1 METVLPPRVMT
12 ATPLSPSRAGSS
24 APSRSRVFSLGRIAA
39 LAGVTFTEL
48 VRLKIFYF
56 VVIFALALIAS
67 PLVFSEMVFRDQFQ
81 MLRDVGLGAMSIFSS
96 LLAILAT
103 AGLLPRD
110 AEDRTLYTVLA
121 KPMSRFEY
129 LIGKLLGVVFL
140 LALSLAIMAAL
151 FAGVLWLRERI
162 VEREIL
168 RIAVASALT
177 PDAVAAQVRELR
189 ASAFAPGLVVATLV
203 ILAKGCLLATLT
215 LLISTFATSTIFT
228 TVVAVA
234 AYFIGHF
241 QATARDVWLA
251 GHPDTSLGVRLLLG
265 ALVIVFPD
273 LQLFNVVDEA
283 VAGVA
288 LPMAL
293 VAQTL
298 GFGLLYCVI
307 YLLAAHFIF
316 SVKEL

>member
-1 METVLPPRVMT
+1 MASQSMPA
-12 ATPLSPSRAGSS
+12 ATPSPSSDLLAGK
-24 APSRSRVFSLGRIAA
+24 RRYRVFSPGRVAA

-48 VRLKIFYF
+48 VRLKVFYF

-67 PLVFSEMVFRDQFQ
+67 PLVFSELVFRDQFQ

-110 AEDRTLYTVLA
+110 TEDRTLYTVLA

-129 LIGKLLGVVFL
+129 LLGKWLGVVFL
-140 LALSLAIMAAL
+140 LALSLAIMATL
-151 FAGVLWLRERI
+151 FVGVLFLRERI
-162 VEREIL
+162 VERETL
-168 RIAVASALT
+168 RLAASNGLAPEAL
-177 PDAVAAQVRELR
+177 AAQVRDLR
-189 ASAFAPGLVVATLV
+189 AAAFTPGLGAVTLV
-203 ILAKGCLLATLT
+203 VYAKSCLLAAMT

-228 TVVAVA
+228 TVVAAA

-241 QATARDVWLA
+241 QATARDAWLA
-251 GHPDTSLGVRLLLG
+251 GHPDASLGVRFFLG
-265 ALVIVFPD
+265 ALVLVFPD
-273 LQLFNVVDEA
+273 LQLFNVVDET

-288 LPMAL
+288 LPAAL

-298 GFGLLYCVI
+298 GFGALYCVI
-307 YLLAAHFIF
+307 YLLAAQCIF